1 MVLLALHLAHDLLG
15 APVPEAARER
25 LRTDPAV
32 RVLGER
38 VRMRMFAGLHPPTTW
53 ERRAFYWRVR
63 ERWHDRLRD
72 FARALFTPT
81 EPDWQVVQF
90 PDSLFT
96 LYYLIRPLRLA
107 AKYGA
112 RLLRALAG

>member
-1 MVLLALHLAHDLLG
+1 MVLLALHLADDLLG
-15 APVPEAARER
+15 ASVPEAARER
-25 LRTDPAV
+25 LRGDPGV

-38 VRMRMFAGLHPPTTW
+38 VRLRMFVGPHPPKTW

-63 ERWHDRLRD
+63 ERWRDRLRD
-72 FARALFTPT
+72 LARTVFTPT
-81 EPDWQVVQF
+81 EGDWQVVRL
-90 PDSLFT
+90 PDSLFA

-112 RLLRALAG
+112 RLLRSTAR